1 MKTDVLE
8 TIEQIKAGL
17 PREALIALLSDKNQS
32 VRGCAIQ
39 SLVERFGND
48 AAVVHDLQKFIEN
61 PENRKPAMGTISLSH
76 LAMRLLADLQL
87 PNAQTV
93 FESLKGAWPEAD
105 LADLQWFLS
114 HG

>member
-1 MKTDVLE
+1 MKSDVLA
-8 TIEQIKAGL
+8 TIEQIKSGL
-17 PREALIALLSDKNQS
+17 PRAALSGLLSDRNQS
-32 VRGCAIQ
+32 VRGSAVQ

-48 AAVVHDLQKFIEN
+48 AAVVSDLKRFIEE

-76 LAMRLLADLQL
+76 LAMKLLAEVEL
-87 PNAQTV
+87 PEARSV
-93 FESLKGAWPEAD
+93 FESLKAAWPESD

>member
-17 PREALIALLSDKNQS
+17 SRKALIALLSDENQS
-32 VRGCAIQ
+32 VRGSAIQ
-39 SLVERFGND
+39 SLVERYGND
-48 AAVVHDLQKFIEN
+48 ATVVCDLKQFIEK

-76 LAMRLLADLQL
+76 LAMKLLAGIQL
-87 PNAQTV
+87 TEAQSV
-93 FESLKGAWPEAD
+93 FEILMGAWPEAD

-114 HG
+114 NG